1 MTCFERWLFLQYQ
14 PVQGRI
20 QVMNVMGTREQ
31 IENPD
36 PIGNNAMNDNTANY
50 STYAS
55 TVNGVAKTAGDFV
68 GQAAKK

>member
-1 MTCFERWLFLQYQ
+1 
-14 PVQGRI
+14 
-20 QVMNVMGTREQ
+20 MNVMGTREQ